1 MGTVVGEALRPIT
14 DGTDARHY
22 LPRGDPSEPCTGLP
36 DSQYNMQQAGQKSRW
51 RMAVHG
57 TAISELLQSELE
69 AQCRSLKS
77 FVYSRGKL
85 MKAMVLIENN
95 QVTSP
100 WGQL

>member
-1 MGTVVGEALRPIT
+1 
-14 DGTDARHY
+14 
-22 LPRGDPSEPCTGLP
+22 
-36 DSQYNMQQAGQKSRW
+36 
-51 RMAVHG
+51 MAVHG

-69 AQCRSLKS
+69 AQCHSLKS